1 MLEGDHLIGIGIIA
15 CIALS
20 IVFSYM
26 DNMWGAYQRRKAEEA
41 RIAAQ
46 YKAQEKK
53 AQQTR
58 EVSRE

>member
-1 MLEGDHLIGIGIIA
+1 MFEGDHLIGIGIIA

-20 IVFSYM
+20 IIFSYADRM
-26 DNMWGAYQRRKAEEA
+26 FGAYQRRKAEEY

-53 AQQTR
+53 TQQTR
-58 EVSRE
+58 EGPCE